1 MKKLLIFGIGFL
13 FLLAVPATVFL
24 VGQKQELRKKA
35 APASTMSLEPKSPT
49 VKVGDVFTME
59 AVLDTADNQ
68 IIAAAVQISYD
79 AAKLEAQSIT
89 NGPLFPNVIS
99 PGVIDNGKASITVSA
114 ASTTVPV
121 KGKGTA
127 VTMRFKALSPAT
139 TASQVTFAQGTF
151 ANALGEGE
159 QNALT
164 STAPAA
170 ITITDTGGPPITQ
183 TPSPTTTESPTPILS
198 PTDEATPSAD
208 PTETTTPEDT
218 PEPTQ
223 EADAVS
229 ETPPDQANEAPSPT
243 EEPIAQGPLQI
254 LSPNEKSVAVTT
266 KPVIKGKAPPGSTV
280 TITIY
285 STPITAVVTVDENGN
300 WIFTPDTPLEAGP
313 HNIVVSAENTETGET
328 FNTTGS
334 FIIASGVGGA
344 SPDKPIPVA
353 GSVET
358 TMLLIALGIFL
369 VTTGIVLPRVIQ

>member
-1 MKKLLIFGIGFL
+1 MKKLLFLGIGFL
-13 FLLAVPATVFL
+13 FLIAIPATVFL

-79 AAKLEAQSIT
+79 AAKLEAQSIA

-127 VTMRFKALSPAT
+127 VTIRFKALSSTT

-170 ITITDTGGPPITQ
+170 ITITDGSGPPVTQ
-183 TPSPTTTESPTPILS
+183 TPSPTIAESPTPAIS
-198 PTDEATPSAD
+198 PTGEASPSGE

-223 EADAVS
+223 EVDAAT

-243 EEPIAQGPLQI
+243 EAPIAQGPLQI
-254 LSPNEKSVAVTT
+254 LSPNEKSVSVTS
-266 KPVIKGKAPPGSTV
+266 KPVIKGKAPPGSIV

-300 WIFTPDTPLEAGP
+300 WVFTPETPLESGP
-313 HNIVVSAENTETGET
+313 HNIVVSSEDTATGET
-328 FNTTGS
+328 FNATGS
-334 FIIASGVGGA
+334 FIVASGVGGA
-344 SPDKPIPVA
+344 NPDAPIPIA
-353 GSVET
+353 GNVET
-358 TMLLIALGIFL
+358 TIVLILAGILLIA
-369 VTTGIVLPRVIQ
+369 TGIILPRVIQ